1 MNVEQARRAA
11 CGVGV
16 AWAAALTA
24 VAVLLAVGRYESRDA
39 DSALHA
45 AISSDLARRPFHEWI
60 APEWNGHWTLQGLY
74 REHPAGVFLFP
85 AVVARL
91 GYPSAQAAYAV
102 NAIYQILTLWLM
114 LGLARQFLSRRESR
128 VLVTLLLL
136 LPIAFTYRIRANHEQ
151 PLLMCLLAAC
161 YGIERSR
168 SSLRWAALSVAGFA
182 GLFLVKGVFVAVA
195 MAACA
200 AWLSVRQWRWPEDA
214 GQARPWIGLAIAGA
228 SLLLLVVAYEA
239 AYASVVGEGFF
250 PWYSA
255 RQSGVALATSTAHP
269 VRVALYSF
277 SWYLGR
283 IAWFTAPWSL
293 AALVGCWRGGPWLRR
308 APACRCGMQRRHALR
323 RGRRHLPCGVQRV
336 RTSRRSLHLPSLLLP
351 GGLVGGVRPATVPVA
366 ETAGVGRHSGGLPL
380 RPGDRV
386 VLLGAARAGRG
397 VVAPAEH
404 QDLALGSPGAVP
416 WWGSVAA
423 PTATT
428 AGRSTSSPIW

>member
-1 MNVEQARRAA
+1 MNVGQTRRAA

-16 AWAAALTA
+16 AWVAALAA
-24 VAVLLAVGRYESRDA
+24 VAVLLAFSRYESRDP

-60 APEWNGHWTLQGLY
+60 APEWNGHWALEGLY

-114 LGLARQFLSRRESR
+114 LALARQFLSWRESR

-151 PLLMCLLAAC
+151 PLLMCFLAAC

-168 SSLRWAALSVAGFA
+168 SSLKWAALSVAGFA

-195 MAACA
+195 MTACA
-200 AWLSVRQWRWPEDA
+200 AWLAVRQWRWPEDVD
-214 GQARPWIGLAIAGA
+214 QARPWIGLAVAVA

-239 AYASVVGEGFF
+239 AYASAVGERFF

-255 RQSGVALATSTAHP
+255 RQSGVALATGTAHP
-269 VRVALYSF
+269 VRGALYSF

-293 AALVGCWRGGPWLRR
+293 AALVGCWRGGGWLRRASGRRRADAATHAACKGATLCVVVAVTYLAAFSVFERRADRYIFPAYYFLATWWAAYGLRLIPWLRR
-308 APACRCGMQRRHALR
+308 LAWGATRAVYPYDQVIVWFCSVLLALVAASW
-323 RGRRHLPCGVQRV
+323 HLPNIK
-336 RTSRRSLHLPSLLLP
+336 
-351 GGLVGGVRPATVPVA
+351 
-366 ETAGVGRHSGGLPL
+366 
-380 RPGDRV
+380 
-386 VLLGAARAGRG
+386 
-397 VVAPAEH
+397 
-404 QDLALGSPGAVP
+404 
-416 WWGSVAA
+416 
-423 PTATT
+423 
-428 AGRSTSSPIW
+428 IWH